1 MTTDR
6 KEKQFAPTEAQR
18 KQQLIVQG
26 ALYRAQMLNAGAT
39 VRKGV
44 DIKTLADHAKQA
56 AVGLLEEKL
65 HLRASSMKTGAQ
77 KILPVVLDSVASVSS
92 ATTRTVR
99 KPVLYAAMILGAISV
114 LPRFIK
120 GRKSNDN

>member
-1 MTTDR
+1 MTMDN
-6 KEKQFAPTEAQR
+6 KEAQFAPTEAQR

-26 ALYRAQMLNAGAT
+26 AVYRAQMLNAGAA

-44 DIKTLADHAKQA
+44 DIKTLASHARQA
-56 AVGLLEEKL
+56 AAGLLEEKL
-65 HLRASSMKTGAQ
+65 HLKASNLKNGVQ
-77 KILPVVLDSVASVSS
+77 KILPVVLDSVANVSS